1 MELRKSVFYQLD
13 LNDVASRFV
22 TMGIKKPELLP
33 QQSEAMTRIRNYM
46 VRSRI
51 DSMSGR
57 DGSREEMAAF
67 ELLRDEILSELK
79 GRRPH
84 PRLNVYSD
92 QIVWGRSPVRID
104 LASAAGP

>member
-1 MELRKSVFYQLD
+1 
-13 LNDVASRFV
+13 
-22 TMGIKKPELLP
+22 
-33 QQSEAMTRIRNYM
+33 MTRIRNYM

-104 LASAAGP
+104 LAGGWMKHTAIFALQLMDQW